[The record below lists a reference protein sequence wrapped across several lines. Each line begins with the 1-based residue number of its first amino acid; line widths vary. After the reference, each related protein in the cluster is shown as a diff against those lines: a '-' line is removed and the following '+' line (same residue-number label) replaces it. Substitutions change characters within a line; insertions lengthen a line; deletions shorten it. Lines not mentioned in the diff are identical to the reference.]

1 MKRLFMY
8 SKDNFESLLE
18 ILPEIH
24 GLVYYFFSE
33 IKPLTK
39 LLKQNKPDALLVE
52 SSEFNNIISNST
64 DFINID
70 TPIIILGELIDI
82 VNTPNLNIHN
92 LCGVCSKSD
101 FAELFSKLN
110 LIEEDSVSE
119 QNVSKNTTNPT
130 ESKRLNALENQP
142 FLDFLMDN
150 IPDTIYFK
158 DRASRFTKINHAQ
171 AVFLGINTT
180 DDAIGKRDEDFLDA
194 RLSNEAY
201 KDEQHIMNT
210 GIPLLNKLERIKT
223 LQGEKYVRATKIP
236 IKDENGN
243 CIGLVGISRDVS
255 NEYIVEK
262 ELLRE
267 KKFMDLLMDNLPDR
281 IYFKNKNSQ
290 FIRCNMA
297 LAKIFGLNSPED
309 MYGKTDLDF
318 FEPIHAK
325 EAFEDEQRIMRER
338 TVIVDKLESYLKGK
352 QRIWEL
358 TTKIPFVNSK
368 DEVVGLVGISHDFT
382 KQKKLEDKLKVE
394 KELLQMLMDNVPD
407 YIYFKDVDSKYIR
420 ANKAIASFFKTDV
433 NSIIDKTDVDFLS
446 KSAAEKTHKQD
457 LFVINKGKVLIN
469 EVEKLQDLDG
479 NTVWISTTKV
489 PIKDENSQV
498 IGLVGVSRDVTMLEL
513 TKQHFEMAKIRAE
526 EANASKSLFLAN
538 MSHEIRTP
546 MNGIIGMAD
555 IMSKSKLDASQ
566 KEYLDIIMK
575 SGQTLLSLINN
586 ILDFSKIESGKM
598 ELETVPINI
607 RSVIEEVAD
616 MHVVQATSKSVDLFT
631 YIDPEIP
638 EFVGGDYI
646 RLKQIITNLVNN
658 AIKFTSKGE
667 VVVHVNYLG
676 KVNGNHEIS
685 FKVKDTG
692 IGIAEENQKKLF
704 KSFSQVDA
712 SSTRKYG
719 GTGLGLA
726 ISQRLVG
733 LMKGEL
739 ELESALNSGST
750 FFFKCEFSE
759 SINIQSNH
767 VFLSKKQLKGK
778 HIFIVDDNVTNRLIF
793 NNYLKTWQ
801 VTVTEFKDGYE
812 ALTFFKNQS
821 TINTPIDL
829 VLVDYHM
836 PGMNGSEFAELIK
849 ADNKTRHLKLIL
861 LSSITDAI
869 PTAELKRIGFETGL
883 NKPIKMNQLLNVTLQ
898 VLGMPQ
904 HKQISEDTENE
915 NHYLIYKNKRFL
927 IVEDNLVNIRVAQIV
942 LKGLSPHVE
951 VTKNGLEAVE
961 LFQKDKFDIILMD
974 IRMPVMDGI
983 EATIEIRKL
992 EKLNKTK
999 EPVKIIALTANTF
1012 QEDIENCMDNGMD
1025 AFLEKPFTRKDL
1037 VTILQ
1042 RLL

>member
-1 MKRLFMY
+1 MKRLFVF
-8 SKDNFESLLE
+8 SKDNFEFLLQL
-18 ILPEIH
+18 LPESY
-24 GLVYYFFSE
+24 GLTYCFFNDVKSLTDL
-33 IKPLTK
+33 IKLKK
-39 LLKQNKPDALLVE
+39 LDALLVE
-52 SSEFNNIISNST
+52 STEFNNIILHVV
-64 DFINID
+64 DFIDSD
-70 TPIIILGELIDI
+70 TPIIIIGKSNNLPNIPNSQIHSLSETSNRVDI
-82 VNTPNLNIHN
+82 I
-92 LCGVCSKSD
+92 
-101 FAELFSKLN
+101 ELFIKLN
-110 LIEEDSVSE
+110 LIKNDSIPSGD
-119 QNVSKNTTNPT
+119 VSKNN
-130 ESKRLNALENQP
+130 SKNADILENQP

-158 DRASRFTKINHAQ
+158 DRESRFTKINYAQ
-171 AVFLGINTT
+171 AATLGINSPEE
-180 DDAIGKRDEDFLDA
+180 AIGKRDEDFFDV
-194 RLSNEAY
+194 SISKEAY
-201 KDEQHIMNT
+201 KDEQLIMNT
-210 GIPLLNKLERIKT
+210 GIPLINKLEQIKSP
-223 LQGEKYVRATKIP
+223 QGTKYVRATKIP
-236 IKDENGN
+236 LEDAKGN

-255 NEYIVEK
+255 NEYLVEK

-281 IYFKNKNSQ
+281 IYFKDKNSQ

-297 LAKIFGLNSPED
+297 LAKIFGLNSPKD

-338 TVIVDKLESYLKGK
+338 TLIVDKLESYLKGRE
-352 QRIWEL
+352 RIWEL
-358 TTKIPFVNSK
+358 TTKIPFFNSK

-382 KQKKLEDKLKVE
+382 KQKRLEDKLKRE
-394 KELLQMLMDNVPD
+394 KELLQILMDNVPD
-407 YIYFKDVDSKYIR
+407 YIYFKDVNSKYIR
-420 ANKAIASFFKTDV
+420 ANKAMASFFKTDV
-433 NSIIDKTDVDFLS
+433 KNIIGKTDVDFLS
-446 KSAAEKTHKQD
+446 KTAADITYKQD
-457 LFVINKGKVLIN
+457 VFVINKGKVLIN

-479 NTVWISTTKV
+479 NTIWISTTKV
-489 PIKDENSQV
+489 PIKDENSQI

-513 TKQHFEMAKIRAE
+513 TKQHFEIAKIKAE
-526 EANASKSLFLAN
+526 EANEAKSLFLAN

-555 IMSKSKLDASQ
+555 IMSKSNLDSSQ

-616 MHVVQATSKSVDLFT
+616 IHVVQATSKSVDLLT

-638 EFVGGDYI
+638 EFVGGDYV

-676 KVNGNHEIS
+676 KINGNHEIS

-704 KSFSQVDA
+704 RSFSQVDA

-739 ELESALNSGST
+739 TLESTLNSGSL
-750 FFFKCEFSE
+750 FFFKCEFAE
-759 SINIQSNH
+759 SGNIQSNH
-767 VFLSKKQLKGK
+767 MFLGKKQLKGK
-778 HIFIVDDNVTNRLIF
+778 HIVIVDDNSTNRLIF
-793 NNYLKTWQ
+793 NNYLKTWE
-801 VTVTEFKDGYE
+801 VAVSEFKDGVD
-812 ALTFFKNQS
+812 ALAFFKSQLA
-821 TINTPIDL
+821 INKTIDL

-836 PGMNGSEFAELIK
+836 PGMNGRELAEIIK
-849 ADNKTRHLKLIL
+849 ADDETKHLKLIL

-869 PTAELKRIGFETGL
+869 PTAELKKNGFETGL
-883 NKPIKMNQLLNVTLQ
+883 NKPIKMNQLLNVILQ
-898 VLGMPQ
+898 VLGVPQ
-904 HKQISEDTENE
+904 QQKTLNDIENE

-951 VTKNGLEAVE
+951 VAKNGLEAVE
-961 LFQKDKFDIILMD
+961 LFQKSKFDIILMD

-983 EATIEIRKL
+983 EATLEIRKL
-992 EKLNKTK
+992 ETHIKAK

-1042 RLL
+1042 RLI

>member
-1 MKRLFMY
+1 MKRLCVF
-8 SKDNFESLLE
+8 SKDHFEFLLE
-18 ILPEIH
+18 FLPESKE
-24 GLVYYFFSE
+24 LTYCFFSE
-33 IKPLTK
+33 IKLLTT
-39 LLKQNKPDALLVE
+39 LLKQKKPDALLVE
-52 SSEFNNIISNST
+52 SAELNNVILNCV
-64 DFINID
+64 DFID
-70 TPIIILGELIDI
+70 DKTPIIVLG
-82 VNTPNLNIHN
+82 NTADSSNFPNLQIQF
-92 LCGVCSKSD
+92 LLETSSKSD
-101 FAELFSKLN
+101 ILKLFSRLN
-110 LIEEDSVSE
+110 LINENDALAD
-119 QNVSKNTTNPT
+119 NLSKNDTNLNTTKISNT
-130 ESKRLNALENQP
+130 LENQP

-158 DRASRFTKINHAQ
+158 DRESRFTKINHAQ
-171 AVFLGINTT
+171 AVTLGINNPE
-180 DDAIGKRDEDFLDA
+180 DAIGKRDEDFFDIKI
-194 RLSNEAY
+194 SKEAY

-210 GIPLLNKLERIKT
+210 GVPLINKLERLTIP
-223 LQGEKYVRATKIP
+223 QAEKYVRATKIP
-236 IKDENGN
+236 LKDEKGN

-255 NEYIVEK
+255 KEYVVEK

-281 IYFKNKNSQ
+281 IYFKDRNSQ

-297 LAKIFGLNSPED
+297 LAKIFGLNAPEE

-338 TVIVDKLESYLKGK
+338 TLIVDKLESYLKGRE
-352 QRIWEL
+352 RIWEL

-382 KQKKLEDKLKVE
+382 KQKQLEDKLKRE
-394 KELLQMLMDNVPD
+394 KDLLQMLMDNVPD
-407 YIYFKDVDSKYIR
+407 YIYFKDINTKYIR
-420 ANKAIASFFKTDV
+420 ANKAIANFFKTDV
-433 NSIIDKTDVDFLS
+433 NNLIGKADVDFLS
-446 KSAAEKTHKQD
+446 KAAAKKTHKQD
-457 LFVINKGKVLIN
+457 LFVLNKEKVLIN

-513 TKQHFEMAKIRAE
+513 TKQHFEMAKIKAE
-526 EANASKSLFLAN
+526 EANEAKSLFLAN

-555 IMSKSKLDASQ
+555 IMSKSNLDVSQ

-616 MHVVQATSKSVDLFT
+616 MHVVQATSKSVDLLT

-704 KSFSQVDA
+704 RSFSQVDA

-739 ELESALNSGST
+739 KLESALNSGSL
-750 FFFKCEFSE
+750 FYFKCEFLE

-778 HIFIVDDNVTNRLIF
+778 HIVIVDDNITNRLIF

-801 VTVTEFKDGYE
+801 VKVTEFKDGYE
-812 ALTFFKNQS
+812 ALAFFKNQPETLKS
-821 TINTPIDL
+821 IDL

-836 PGMNGSEFAELIK
+836 PGMNGRELAESIK
-849 ADNKTRHLKLIL
+849 ADNNTKHLKLIL

-869 PTAELKRIGFETGL
+869 PSAELKRIGFETGL

-904 HKQISEDTENE
+904 QQKASEDSENE

-951 VTKNGLEAVE
+951 VAKNGLEAVE
-961 LFQKDKFDIILMD
+961 LFQKNKYDIILMD

-983 EATIEIRKL
+983 EATLEIRKL
-992 EKLNKTK
+992 EKNIKIK

-1012 QEDIENCMDNGMD
+1012 QEDIETCMDNGMD